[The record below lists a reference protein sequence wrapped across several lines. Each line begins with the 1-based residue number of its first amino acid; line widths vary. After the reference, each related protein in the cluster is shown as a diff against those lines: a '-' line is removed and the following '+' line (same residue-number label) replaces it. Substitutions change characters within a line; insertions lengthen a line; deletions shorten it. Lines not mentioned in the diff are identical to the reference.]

1 MIRMDTFMRKKIS
14 LEDLYLFELLT
25 TTGSI
30 SGVANRTDL
39 TQPAITQK
47 LNRLEKQVG
56 TQLWIR
62 RGRSLGEPSETG
74 KRFLQYSKTVLR
86 ETMDL
91 FTDLGIISRDR
102 IIHIGASSVPSE
114 HLIPRMVASYQESS
128 NSDEMRIILAGS
140 RKICMLVENGT
151 LDAGFT
157 GYILPGYTGKSE
169 IIAKDTIIPV
179 ISRESDIAREDRELT
194 FNELMKLPLLIRETA
209 SGTRTVFE
217 ELLEAHGKRI
227 PPRKKVHEVGG
238 THALLQQVSAGVG
251 FSFVSSFHARGLHRI
266 RITDLPEMERSFF
279 ILYRSDI
286 LLDSKVSQFI
296 TFVKHFFENRS
307 QDVHG

>member
-1 MIRMDTFMRKKIS
+1 MESFMRKKIS

-56 TQLWIR
+56 SQLWIR

-74 KRFLQYSKTVLR
+74 RRFLQYSKTVLR

-102 IIHIGASSVPSE
+102 VIHIGASSVPSE
-114 HLIPRMVASYQESS
+114 HLIPRMVAAYRESS
-128 NSDEMRIILAGS
+128 RSDEMRIVLAGS

-157 GYILPGYTGKSE
+157 GYVIPGYSGRYD
-169 IIAKDTIIPV
+169 IIARDMIIPV
-179 ISRESDIAREDRELT
+179 ISPDSDIARENRELT
-194 FNELMKLPLLIRETA
+194 FKELMQLPLIVRESA

-227 PPRKKVHEVGG
+227 PARKKVHEVGG
-238 THALLQQVSAGVG
+238 THALVQQVLAGVG
-251 FSFVSSFHARGLHRI
+251 FSFVSHLDSGGLHRI
-266 RITDLPEMERSFF
+266 RVTDLPEMTRSFYMV
-279 ILYRSDI
+279 YRSDV
-286 LLDSKVSQFI
+286 LLDQKVGHFI
-296 TFVKHFFENRS
+296 EFVKQFFKNGSRN
-307 QDVHG
+307 VHR